1 MQFYHFAVLKFNIFL
16 QNMQNMTKS
25 TGQNVLYKVKC
36 IYAIKQHI

>member
-1 MQFYHFAVLKFNIFL
+1 MQFYHFTVLKFNIFF
-16 QNMQNMTKS
+16 TKYAKYDKT